1 MISPRECLAFA
12 LLVLVESHAS
22 WALVFQQLAL
32 ASALCVVFQQLSQKQ
47 QQHVAPEVVEELFD
61 EVEAAAAAPQTP
73 AKPDPMLNQSA
84 FAIEDLDESCE
95 VNEVT
100 EVAAF
105 AFTAMPANA
114 SPSVGEKQ
122 CVEDALDEVM
132 SLLRGLTLND
142 KVLASAK
149 KELRKTPAKTPRTT
163 QFAVLLDEVV
173 REAEAQEH
181 AHTRNATRTP
191 FRDLGNTTARSSSM
205 VFSKKSTS
213 SAFLQARGA
222 ANLSTPQRLPSV
234 N

>member
-1 MISPRECLAFA
+1 MLSSREYLAFA

-22 WALVFQQLAL
+22 WTLIFQQLVL
-32 ASALCVVFQQLSQKQ
+32 ASALCVAFQQLSQHEQ
-47 QQHVAPEVVEELFD
+47 QQPSREVIVDMFD
-61 EVEAAAAAPQTP
+61 EMEPEAMVPQTP

-95 VNEVT
+95 INEVT
-100 EVAAF
+100 ELAAF

-114 SPSVGEKQ
+114 SPSAGEKQ
-122 CVEDALDEVM
+122 SVDDALDEVM

-142 KVLASAK
+142 KLLASAK
-149 KELRKTPAKTPRTT
+149 KELRKTPAKTPRTI
-163 QFAVLLDEVV
+163 QFAVLLDEVT
-173 REAEAQEH
+173 REVEAQEH

-191 FRDLGNTTARSSSM
+191 FRDLSNTANKPSS

-213 SAFLQARGA
+213 SNFLLTRGA

-234 N
+234 Q